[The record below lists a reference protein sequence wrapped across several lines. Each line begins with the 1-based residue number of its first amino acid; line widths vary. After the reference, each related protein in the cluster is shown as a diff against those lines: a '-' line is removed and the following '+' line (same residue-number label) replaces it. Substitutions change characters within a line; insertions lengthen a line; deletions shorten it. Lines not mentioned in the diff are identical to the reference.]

1 MLAAPTP
8 RAEREDDQTNKSGAL
23 VLENRPASS
32 PTTGNEEISMG
43 EWKYV
48 SRKNNKLKENQPT
61 IHSRRLL
68 SSPIL

>member
-43 EWKYV
+43 EWKL
-48 SRKNNKLKENQPT
+48 R
-61 IHSRRLL
+61 
-68 SSPIL
+68 